1 MNSIEDLIL
10 HNLIKND
17 SYSRKVLPFI
27 QREYFINKIKRLV
40 FETVQE
46 YITKYGNLPTKEA
59 LIIILDKNKGLS
71 ESESKEIITILDDVC
86 KNVDSTDVE
95 WLVTET
101 ETFCREKA
109 VYNAIMESINIIDG
123 KSVNTKGA
131 IPEILSKALA
141 VSFDPNVGH
150 DYIED
155 YSKRYDFY
163 HLLEKKI
170 PFDLEYFN
178 AITKDGI
185 TAKTLNVVMAGTGV
199 GKSLFLCHHA
209 SYCLKN
215 NMNVLYIT
223 CEMAEE
229 KIAERIDANILDT
242 NLDDMRAVS
251 KTIYEKKIKDFAETS
266 TGKLII
272 KEYPTGTPNVNHF
285 RFLLDE
291 LRLKKKFKPDII
303 FVDYLNI
310 CSSSRIKK
318 GKENSYEYIKAIA
331 EEMRGLAIEY
341 NVPLFTATQTNRAG
355 YGNTDVDLENTSE
368 SFGLPATCDFMFALI
383 ATDELDE
390 LNQVLVKQLKNRYN
404 DKAKNRKFIVGI
416 DRGKMRLFDVKK
428 EEQGL
433 INSGQEK
440 KIQDF
445 FEPKPKHQDTDGW
458 NNTKNKKDFT
468 SWNI

>member
-71 ESESKEIITILDDVC
+71 ESESKEVITILDDVC

-123 KSVNTKGA
+123 KSANTKGA

-150 DYIED
+150 DYLED

-215 NMNVLYIT
+215 NMI
-223 CEMAEE
+223 
-229 KIAERIDANILDT
+229 
-242 NLDDMRAVS
+242 
-251 KTIYEKKIKDFAETS
+251 
-266 TGKLII
+266 
-272 KEYPTGTPNVNHF
+272 
-285 RFLLDE
+285 
-291 LRLKKKFKPDII
+291 
-303 FVDYLNI
+303 
-310 CSSSRIKK
+310 
-318 GKENSYEYIKAIA
+318 
-331 EEMRGLAIEY
+331 
-341 NVPLFTATQTNRAG
+341 
-355 YGNTDVDLENTSE
+355 
-368 SFGLPATCDFMFALI
+368 
-383 ATDELDE
+383 
-390 LNQVLVKQLKNRYN
+390 
-404 DKAKNRKFIVGI
+404 
-416 DRGKMRLFDVKK
+416 
-428 EEQGL
+428 
-433 INSGQEK
+433 
-440 KIQDF
+440 
-445 FEPKPKHQDTDGW
+445 
-458 NNTKNKKDFT
+458 
-468 SWNI
+468 

>member
-1 MNSIEDLIL
+1 LNSIEDLIL

-71 ESESKEIITILDDVC
+71 ESESKEVITILDDVC

-123 KSVNTKGA
+123 KSANTKGA

-150 DYIED
+150 DYLED

-242 NLDDMRAVS
+242 NLDDMRAIS
-251 KTIYEKKIKDFAETS
+251 KTIYEKKIKDFSETS

-445 FEPKPKHQDTDGW
+445 FEPKPKNQGVDGW
-458 NNTKNKKDFT
+458 NNTKSKKDFT
-468 SWNI
+468 SWNV

>member
-1 MNSIEDLIL
+1 MTSLEEIIL

-27 QREYFINKIKRLV
+27 QREYFINKPERLI

-71 ESESKEIITILDDVC
+71 EKENQQILQTLDEVC
-86 KNVDSTDVE
+86 KNTDASDLD
-95 WLVTET
+95 WLVSET
-101 ETFCREKA
+101 ENFCKEKA

-123 KSVNTKGA
+123 KSQNTKGA
-131 IPEILSKALA
+131 IPDILSKALA
-141 VSFDPNVGH
+141 ISFDPNIGH

-163 HLLEKKI
+163 HIIEKKI

-178 AITKDGI
+178 SITKEGV
-185 TAKTLNVVMAGTGV
+185 TPKTLNVVMAGTGV

-209 SYCLKN
+209 AYCLKN

-229 KIAERIDANILDT
+229 KIAERIDANLLDT
-242 NLDDMRAVS
+242 NLDDLRDMS
-251 KTIYEKKIKDFAETS
+251 KTIYEKKIQAISSAS

-272 KEYPTGTPNVNHF
+272 KEYPTGTPNANHF

-291 LRLKKKFKPDII
+291 LKLKKKFKPDVI

-310 CSSSRIKK
+310 CASSRIKK
-318 GKENSYEYIKAIA
+318 GKENSYEYVKAIA
-331 EEMRGLAIEY
+331 EEIRGLAIEY
-341 NVPLFTATQTNRAG
+341 NLPIFTATQTNRSG

-383 ATDELDE
+383 STDELDE
-390 LNQVLVKQLKNRYN
+390 LNQILVKQLKNRYN

-416 DRGKMRLFDVKK
+416 DRGKMKLFDVKK
-428 EEQGL
+428 EDQAI
-433 INSGQEK
+433 INSGEK
-440 KIQDF
+440 KIQEF
-445 FEPKPKHQDTDGW
+445 FEPKTKKKKEVDGW
-458 NNTKNKKDFT
+458 DNSKKNFD

>member
-1 MNSIEDLIL
+1 M
-10 HNLIKND
+10 
-17 SYSRKVLPFI
+17 
-27 QREYFINKIKRLV
+27 V
-40 FETVQE
+40 FDTVQE
-46 YITKYGNLPTKEA
+46 YINKYGNLPTKEA
-59 LIIILDKNKGLS
+59 LIIILDRNKGLS
-71 ESESKEIITILDDVC
+71 ESESKELLSTLDTVC
-86 KNVDSTDVE
+86 KNTDAVDVD
-95 WLVTET
+95 WLVSET

-123 KSVNTKGA
+123 KSNNTKGA
-131 IPEILSKALA
+131 IPDILSKALA

-209 SYCLKN
+209 GYCLKN

-229 KIAERIDANILDT
+229 KIAERIDANLLDI
-242 NLDDMRAVS
+242 NLDDMRNLS
-251 KTIYEKKIKDFAETS
+251 KTIYEKKINDFSATT
-266 TGKLII
+266 TGKLVI

-291 LRLKKKFKPDII
+291 LKLKKKFKPDII

-310 CSSSRIKK
+310 CASSRIKK
-318 GKENSYEYIKAIA
+318 GKENSYEYVKAIA

-341 NVPLFTATQTNRAG
+341 NVPIFTATQTNRAG
-355 YGNTDVDLENTSE
+355 YANTDVDLENTSE

-383 ATDELDE
+383 ATEELDE

-416 DRGKMRLFDVKK
+416 DRGKMKLFDVKK
-428 EEQGL
+428 EEQAI
-433 INSGQEK
+433 INSGEK
-440 KIQDF
+440 KIQEF
-445 FEPKPKHQDTDGW
+445 FEPKSKQQSDDDGW
-458 NNTKNKKDFT
+458 QKTKKKKDFT
-468 SWNI
+468 DWNI